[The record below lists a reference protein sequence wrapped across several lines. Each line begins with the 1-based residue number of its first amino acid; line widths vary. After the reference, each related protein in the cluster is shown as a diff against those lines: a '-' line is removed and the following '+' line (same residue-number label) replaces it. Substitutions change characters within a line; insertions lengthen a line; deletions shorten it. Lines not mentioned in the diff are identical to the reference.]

1 MAELWR
7 LTAREAV
14 ALLRRGDASPLDLIA
29 AAEAR
34 IAAAD
39 PLVNALPIRCFDRAR
54 SQAAR
59 IMNAGASCDRG
70 AGYLC
75 GLPIVVK
82 DLTPV
87 EGVRWT
93 EGSRV
98 FIDRVADRSDIAVET
113 LEANGAIVI
122 AKSNT
127 PEFGAGG
134 NTVNDIFAATRNPWD
149 TRLTSGGSSGGSAAA
164 LATGEAW
171 LATGTDMAGSIR
183 YPAAFCSVVGLRPS
197 PGRVAHGPRNLCF
210 GTFNVDGPMGR
221 NVADVALM
229 LDAMAAE
236 HKADPLSL
244 PPPAVPFLDVVED
257 ALRGPRAA
265 LRVAWSAD
273 LNATPLDPEVRRICS
288 DAVRA
293 FERAG
298 AKVEEA
304 CPDLGAANRAF
315 YVLRNL
321 QRAGSADLL
330 RKQRDKLSPEII
342 YYTEKGLT
350 HSGEEVAAA
359 ENARGA
365 VYHRMVAF
373 FESFDILATP
383 TVVAPPYDVRMR
395 HLMEVD
401 GTRFADFFAYLML
414 TSMITVT
421 TCPAISVPCGFTR
434 TGLPVGMQLIGAPRN
449 DAGVLAAAALFEAQ
463 HDFAAMVPI
472 EPRANAA
479 ELPTDGSSPTP
490 APAHG
495 L

>member
-1 MAELWR
+1 MTELWR
-7 LTAREAV
+7 LTAREITAM
-14 ALLRRGDASPLDLIA
+14 LRRREVSPLDLIA

-34 IAAAD
+34 IATVD

-54 SQAAR
+54 SQASR
-59 IMNAGASCDRG
+59 IMDAGAGRKDD
-70 AGYLC
+70 AGYLH

-82 DLTPV
+82 DLTAV

-98 FIDRVADRSDIAVET
+98 FADRVADRSDIVVET

-134 NTVNDIFAATRNPWD
+134 NTVNGVFGATLNPWD

-164 LATGEAW
+164 LAAGEAW

-210 GTFNVDGPMGR
+210 GTFNVDGPMAR

-229 LDAMAAE
+229 LDAMVAE
-236 HKADPLSL
+236 HPGDPLSL
-244 PPPAVPFLDVVED
+244 PRPAVSYVDVVED
-257 ALRGPRAA
+257 VLRQSRPR
-265 LRVAWSAD
+265 LRVAWSPD
-273 LNATPLDPEVRRICS
+273 LGVAPLDPEIRRVCT
-288 DAVRA
+288 DAVRT

-298 AKVEEA
+298 AEVAEA
-304 CPDLGAANRAF
+304 CPDLGMADRSF

-321 QRAGSADLL
+321 QRAAAADLL
-330 RKQRDKLSPEII
+330 RTHRDELSPEII
-342 YYTEKGLT
+342 HYTEKGLT
-350 HSGEEVAAA
+350 QSAEDIAAA

-365 VYHRMVAF
+365 IYHRMIAF
-373 FESFDILATP
+373 FQGCDVLATP
-383 TVVAPPYDVRMR
+383 TVIAPPYDVRKR

-401 GTRFADFFAYLML
+401 GTRFEDFFAYLML
-414 TSMITVT
+414 TSIITVT

-434 TGLPVGMQLIGAPRN
+434 SGLPVGLQLIAAPRN

-463 HDFAAMVPI
+463 HDFAARVPI
-472 EPRANAA
+472 EPKTDRATIA
-479 ELPTDGSSPTP
+479 S
-490 APAHG
+490 H
-495 L
+495 

>member
-1 MAELWR
+1 
-7 LTAREAV
+7 V
-14 ALLRRGDASPLDLIA
+14 SPLDLIA

-34 IAAAD
+34 IAATD
-39 PLVNALPIRCFDRAR
+39 SLINALPIRCFERAR
-54 SQAAR
+54 SRAGR
-59 IMNAGASCDRG
+59 IMAGGSSHDRR
-70 AGYLC
+70 AGYLH

-82 DLTPV
+82 DLTAV

-93 EGSRV
+93 AGSRV
-98 FIDRVADRSDIAVET
+98 YIDRVADRSDIAVET

-134 NTVNDIFAATRNPWD
+134 NTVNDIFGATRNPWD

-164 LATGEAW
+164 LAAGQAW

-221 NVADVALM
+221 NVADAALM

-244 PPPAVPFLDVVED
+244 PPPAVPYLDVVED
-257 ALRGPRAA
+257 ALRGQRAA

-273 LNATPLDPEVRRICS
+273 LNVAPLDPEVRRICS
-288 DAVRA
+288 DAVVA

-298 AKVEEA
+298 AKVEDA
-304 CPDLGAANRAF
+304 CPDLGAAREAF

-321 QRAGSADLL
+321 QRAGNADLL
-330 RKQRDKLSPEII
+330 RKHRDKLSPEII
-342 YYTEKGLT
+342 HYTEKGLA
-350 HSGEEVAAA
+350 HSAEEIAAA

-373 FESFDILATP
+373 FERYDILATP
-383 TVVAPPYDVRMR
+383 TVIAPPYDVRMR

-401 GTRFADFFAYLML
+401 GTRFTDFFAYLML
-414 TSMITVT
+414 TSIVSVT
-421 TCPAISVPCGFTR
+421 ACPAISVPCGFTR
-434 TGLPVGMQLIGAPRN
+434 AGLPVGLQLIGAPRD
-449 DAGVLAAAALFEAQ
+449 DAGVLAAAALLEAQ
-463 HDFAAMVPI
+463 HDLAAMVPI
-472 EPRANAA
+472 EPRASSA
-479 ELPTDGSSPTP
+479 ELPTDGGA
-490 APAHG
+490 APVASTQG